1 MNKAGISIS
10 AFFLV
15 LSLGLSG
22 PAQAAEEEPP
32 HWKGDVSLGLS
43 LARGNARSSSFSFT
57 FSADGPANKTNTL
70 FWANKAIYLFSEM
83 EGETSAESLVVS
95 SRLNWQ
101 HTPRFY
107 SYYEIQ
113 AIRDRYKNFSSRWL
127 PSVGAGY
134 KVIARETITLGLDA
148 GLSQVFTKYYDTG
161 DTESYTGLR
170 FGQQLVW
177 KIAETSEFNE
187 KLEMTPDISAFGS
200 YYIRLEAN
208 LITAIAKS
216 WSVKLTF
223 IDTYDSHPV
232 GVGIKKNDIAFIAG
246 LSRKF

>member
-1 MNKAGISIS
+1 MKRARALVPIFLFVIS
-10 AFFLV
+10 LT
-15 LSLGLSG
+15 LSG
-22 PAQAAEEEPP
+22 PAQEAKEEPP

-57 FSADGPANKTNTL
+57 FSADGPVNKTNNLLWT
-70 FWANKAIYLFSEM
+70 NKAIYLFGEM
-83 EGETSAESLVVS
+83 EGETSAESLLLS
-95 SRLNWQ
+95 SRLDWQ
-101 HTPRFY
+101 HTSRFY

-113 AIRDRYKNFSSRWL
+113 AIRDRFKNYSSRFL
-127 PSVGAGY
+127 PSVGVGY
-134 KVIARETITLGLDA
+134 KVIDRETVTLALDA

-161 DTESYTGLR
+161 DTESYTGLKL
-170 FGQQLVW
+170 GQQLVW

-200 YYIRLEAN
+200 YYLRFEAN

-223 IDTYDSHPV
+223 IDTYESRPV
-232 GVGIKKNDIAFIAG
+232 GIGIKKNDLAFIAG

>member
-1 MNKAGISIS
+1 MNRARILVF
-10 AFFLV
+10 AFLLV

-22 PAQAAEEEPP
+22 LAEEAKEPP

-57 FSADGPANKTNTL
+57 FAADGPINKANTL
-70 FWANKAIYLFSEM
+70 LWANKAIYLFGEM
-83 EGETSAESLVVS
+83 EGETSAESLLVS
-95 SRLNWQ
+95 SRVDWL
-101 HTPRFY
+101 HAARFY

-113 AIRDRYKNFSSRWL
+113 GIRDRFKNYSSRIL

-134 KVIARETITLGLDA
+134 KVIAQETVTLGVDA
-148 GLSQVFTKYYDTG
+148 GLAQVFTKYYDTG
-161 DTESYTGLR
+161 DSESYTALKIAE
-170 FGQQLVW
+170 QLVW

-187 KLEMTPDISAFGS
+187 KMEIIPRVSDLGWYFL
-200 YYIRLEAN
+200 RLEAN
-208 LITAIAKS
+208 LVTALAKS

-232 GVGIKKNDIAFIAG
+232 GLGIKKNDIAFIAA